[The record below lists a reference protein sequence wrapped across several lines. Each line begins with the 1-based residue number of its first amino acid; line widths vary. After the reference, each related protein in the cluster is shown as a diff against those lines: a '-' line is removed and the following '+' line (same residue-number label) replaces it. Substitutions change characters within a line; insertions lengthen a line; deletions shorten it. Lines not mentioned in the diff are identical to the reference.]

1 MKEIDKLQLKVS
13 KIYLVFSLEELST
26 FLLSFQAESVCVSV
40 LPLGTGNDLAR
51 VCGWGAA
58 IEDDV
63 NLISLLEK
71 YEVGSPR
78 LLDR

>member
-1 MKEIDKLQLKVS
+1 MHALFK
-13 KIYLVFSLEELST
+13 
-26 FLLSFQAESVCVSV
+26 AESVCVSV

-51 VCGWGAA
+51 VCGWDSA

-71 YEVGSPR
+71 YDVGSPR
-78 LLDR
+78 LLDRCDKSLVFTFTSVLHRQHVLK

>member
-1 MKEIDKLQLKVS
+1 M
-13 KIYLVFSLEELST
+13 LVYKKYGRSLL
-26 FLLSFQAESVCVSV
+26 FKAESVCVAV

-51 VCGWGAA
+51 VCGWGSA

-63 NLISLLEK
+63 NLINLIEK
-71 YEVGSPR
+71 YDVGSPR